1 MNTAANPIV
10 QLVLFHL
17 RTMFRNKVAFAFNL
31 VIPLVFL
38 GVFGAMFAPASE
50 RNQQLQIG
58 LASQD
63 SPRAQAVY
71 KHLLDSGWFSI
82 TSGDEA
88 TLRKEL
94 AAGKVSVVVVVP
106 PAERQ
111 ASQPVLLLE
120 DESSNTSKAASGIV
134 QSELTQLSLD
144 LLDAPP
150 PLKVTVESLSAA
162 SEYNI
167 FDFLMPGQV
176 TFMFLGAGIVT
187 VALSLA
193 QQRQSGSMR
202 HLFSTPLSMG
212 HWMTGR
218 VVANLVLCTI
228 QSIALF
234 VAARVMFDVRPP
246 ANITGTVVLLLL
258 SALMTLS
265 IGMAIGTLSKTQE
278 SATVLAQILSIG
290 LAFLGNAMLP
300 MNGAPSIVQILS
312 KALPT
317 SYMTHSL
324 RLVMMQGKGLP
335 DVALDIAV
343 LVGFTAL
350 CLGVATHQLRKQ
362 FLVS

>member
-1 MNTAANPIV
+1 MTANPVV

-17 RTMFRNKVAFAFNL
+17 RTMFRNKVAVAFNL

-38 GVFGAMFAPASE
+38 GVFGSMFAPASE
-50 RNQQLQIG
+50 GNQQLQIG
-58 LASQD
+58 LVDQG
-63 SPRAQAVY
+63 SPRTQTVY

-88 TLRKEL
+88 TLRQEL
-94 AAGKVSVVVVVP
+94 ADGNVSVVVIVP
-106 PAERQ
+106 PADSP

-120 DESSNTSKAASGIV
+120 DESSNTSKAASSIV
-134 QSELTQLSLD
+134 QNELTRLSLD

-150 PLKVTVESLSAA
+150 PLEVTVEPLS
-162 SEYNI
+162 EVEFNI

-212 HWMTGR
+212 HWMAAR
-218 VVANLVLCTI
+218 IVANLVLCI
-228 QSIALF
+228 MQSLALF

-246 ANITGTVVLLLL
+246 ANITGTAVLLLL

-265 IGMAIGTLSKTQE
+265 IGMAVGTLSKTQE

-290 LAFLGNAMLP
+290 LAFLGNAMMP
-300 MNGAPSIVQILS
+300 MNGAPSIVQTIS
-312 KALPT
+312 KVLPT

-324 RLVMMQGKGLP
+324 RLVMMQGQGLS

-350 CLGVATHQLRKQ
+350 CLGVSTHQLRKQ